1 MSRRKL
7 TDSDLAARAAFLGK
21 ALVLCRRDDAGV
33 AKEVHDTKTADTV
46 EALDKVAFFD
56 EFFAFLQRL
65 GIMSLLQ
72 QLDPGTRLRASI
84 SWVAMVGVYVMR
96 ILAGVP
102 SIPQTEGLLLT
113 DPALMALFGMATF
126 VEKGMTRRG
135 LSRANQL
142 PEVRGAFSG
151 EAMVD
156 ALVKCSLLTLARVF
170 NAVIRI
176 LAEKGYFPK
185 HVHAVVDCTDL
196 EATPKYR
203 MLPSLEPRQ
212 SDGQAAQKGAQPF
225 ERVTGPVARVKRK
238 KRPDHRNNRHAPKVE
253 TMVWGWKVWLMFC
266 PTSGL
271 PIAMYVDR
279 INADDRRWMLTLV
292 HQGKANIGE
301 RLKSVV
307 FDRGFWDGQDLCGV
321 AKVVPFFIP
330 GKSDLEV
337 TKEARRLAQAAFQQ
351 YLQGRPVEDAIVAT
365 RAVIVVRGR
374 GKHRREEQ
382 QNLIVVGLTGLD
394 CPTYAEEPPDSRV
407 NSKSYVAPKLNCAVV
422 MADPSYPRPAD
433 DEKHLVILTCAK
445 MATESDVL
453 FAYDRFDERGVIEN
467 SANKE
472 AKQAWKLEAP
482 LEKSE
487 AAVYL
492 HAHFVFMLMA
502 LLTAFRAEQQ
512 SAEAKEVQG
521 QETGMARYRRQV
533 ERANRAKVLVRIGE
547 RYGVFYAWEFAI
559 LAGLRLRHHPAES
572 AESIL
577 ARYGTPDPKGQAP

>member
-1 MSRRKL
+1 MLS
-7 TDSDLAARAAFLGK
+7 T
-21 ALVLCRRDDAGV
+21 ALLLCRRDDAGV
-33 AKEVHDTKTADTV
+33 AQELHETKTADNV

-65 GIMSLLQ
+65 GIMPLLQ

-113 DPALMALFGMATF
+113 DPALMALFGMAAF
-126 VEKGMTRRG
+126 VEKGTTRRG
-135 LSRANQL
+135 LSRANKL
-142 PEVRGAFSG
+142 PAVRGAFSG

-156 ALVKCSLLTLARVF
+156 ALAKCSLLVLARVF
-170 NAVIRI
+170 NAVIGI
-176 LAEKGYFPK
+176 LAARGYFPK

-203 MLPSLEPRQ
+203 MRPSWQQPVA
-212 SDGQAAQKGAQPF
+212 DGAKGQGRPL
-225 ERVTGPVARVKRK
+225 ERVVPPVACVKRK

-253 TMVWGWKVWLMFC
+253 TTVWGWKVWVMFC

-279 INADDRRWMLTLV
+279 INVDDRTWMLALV

-301 RLKSVV
+301 RLEGVA
-307 FDRGFWDGQDLCGV
+307 FDRGFWDGQDLCLV
-321 AKVVPFFIP
+321 AKEGPFFIP

-337 TKEARRLAQAAFQQ
+337 TTDARRLAHAAYQQAR
-351 YLQGRPVEDAIVAT
+351 QGRPIEDAIVAT
-365 RAVIVVRGR
+365 RALRVVRGR
-374 GKHRREEQ
+374 GKHRREAQ
-382 QNLIVVGLTGLD
+382 QNLIVVGLRGLD
-394 CPTYAEEPPDSRV
+394 CPTYAEEPPGSRV
-407 NSKSYVAPKLNCAVV
+407 HSKSYVAPKLNAAVV
-422 MADPSYPRPAD
+422 MEDPSYPSPAD
-433 DEKHLVILTCAK
+433 DEKYLVVLTCAS
-445 MATESDVL
+445 METESDVL

-502 LLTAFRAEQQ
+502 LLTAFRAEKQ
-512 SAEAKEVQG
+512 SAEAAEAQG
-521 QETGMARYRRQV
+521 EETGMARYRRQV
-533 ERANRAKVLVRIGE
+533 ERANREKVLVRIGD

-559 LAGLRLRHHPAES
+559 LGGVRLRHHPAES

-577 ARYGTPDPKGQAP
+577 ARYGATAPKGQPP